1 MLRDLAAKA
10 EAIRW
15 YHTIDLGGGVV
26 TKGID
31 DTPLRL
37 ARLALP
43 TSLAGLTVLDIGAWD
58 GFFSFEAERRGAS
71 RVVAADYFSWHGGGW
86 GSKAGFELARTALG
100 SKVEDLDIDVMDLSP
115 ERVGQFDVV
124 FFLGVLYHLRHPLLA
139 LERIAS
145 LTRQQLIL
153 ETVVDMVGIRRPAVA
168 FYPGRELSNDP
179 TNWWAPN
186 LPALHGMLRDV
197 GFAQVRT
204 VTPEPSAIYRAARAV
219 SHTLRGKNSLS
230 GAFRQDRAVVWATQS
245 AVGGRESG
253 VTVPSR
259 SR

>member
-1 MLRDLAAKA
+1 MIPVSGDLAARA

-31 DTPLRL
+31 DSAFRL
-37 ARLALP
+37 ARLELP
-43 TSLAGLTVLDIGAWD
+43 QSLTGMTVLDIGAWD
-58 GFFSFEAERRGAS
+58 GYFSFEAERRGAS
-71 RVVAADYFSWHGGGW
+71 RVVAADYYSWHGTGW
-86 GSKAGFELARTALG
+86 GSKAGFELARGALG

-145 LTRQQLIL
+145 VTRTLLIV
-153 ETVVDMVGIRRPAVA
+153 ETVVDMVGIGRPAVA
-168 FYPGRELSNDP
+168 FYPGRELNGDP

-197 GFAQVRT
+197 GFAEVRT
-204 VTPEPSAIYRAARAV
+204 VTPAPTAIYRAARAV
-219 SHTLRGKNSLS
+219 SHRMRGKNSL
-230 GAFRQDRAVVWATQS
+230 AEAYRQDRAVVQGTKVEAQ
-245 AVGGRESG
+245 G
-253 VTVPSR
+253 
-259 SR
+259 